1 MRKVGRAGSAERR
14 TKVVIFAL
22 GLMVGTALGI
32 VVIGFLAVR
41 AYDHGYDEALDRRK
55 AWRGELVARQAAAIR
70 VHSGLK
76 KAS

>member
-1 MRKVGRAGSAERR
+1 M
-14 TKVVIFAL
+14 VIFAL

-55 AWRGELVARQAAAIR
+55 AWRGELLARRAAAVR
-70 VHSGLK
+70 AYSASLN